1 MDAFVMTDS
10 MLTALETSFWVS
22 LFAAPLGCF
31 LIFRKLSFFGD
42 ALGHSTMA
50 GIAVAYLLFGSSILP
65 LSIGAAVSGIL
76 AAFVFQGA
84 SRVFQISSDIALT
97 VTYSTFFALGLYL
110 LSQEHVHLDNYL
122 MGDLWNINPQMLWFV
137 RIWAFVV
144 WFVLGLRWKAMW
156 LNAADPDLARSL
168 GYSRSIQDFLV
179 IGLVAI
185 SVVGMIQAV
194 GVVLLTA
201 YLVIPAAAALPWA
214 RSLKSLMLLSVAF
227 ALAGSF
233 MGIFLA
239 ALEPAWHS
247 GPCLALT
254 SAILFAASHGVRWI
268 LRSAP

>member
-1 MDAFVMTDS
+1 MTES
-10 MLTALETSFWVS
+10 MLIALETSFWVS

-50 GIAVAYLLFGSSILP
+50 GIAVAYLLFGSSIVP
-65 LSIGAAVSGIL
+65 LSIGAAVAGIL

-84 SRVFQISSDIALT
+84 SRIFQISSDIALT

-110 LSQEHVHLDNYL
+110 LSQEHVHLDSYL
-122 MGDLWNINPQMLWFV
+122 MGDLWNISPQMLWFV
-137 RIWAFVV
+137 RFWAVIV
-144 WFVLGLRWKAMW
+144 WFVLGLRWRALW

-168 GYSRSIQDFLV
+168 GYSKNFQDFLV

-214 RSLKSLMLLSVAF
+214 RSLRSLMILSVGF
-227 ALAGSF
+227 AMLGSF
-233 MGIFLA
+233 MGIALA
-239 ALEPAWHS
+239 AIEPAWHS

-254 SAILFAASHGVRWI
+254 SAILFGASHGFRWI
-268 LRSAP
+268 LRSAS